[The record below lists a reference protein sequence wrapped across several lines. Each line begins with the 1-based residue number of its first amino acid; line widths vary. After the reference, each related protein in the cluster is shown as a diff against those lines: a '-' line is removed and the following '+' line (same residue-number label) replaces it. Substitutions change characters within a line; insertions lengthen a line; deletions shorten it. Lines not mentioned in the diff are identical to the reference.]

1 MRNELKKEIL
11 NRNQK
16 MFQALHI
23 LYDFDFEAD
32 FEIVKL
38 CGRFTLNSLK
48 KALGV
53 PALYDYN
60 VAVIVTNVKYNENYN
75 YIVKATESGFC
86 IDFPRNLYLSEYKVD
101 HFWGKGNFESA
112 RKEENTVVYIISQN
126 RELAKKASEKK
137 PDLSERFGF
146 VRVTRWSDG
155 RGKHGIS
162 QIDVI
167 DKQHNGKQFTYKT
180 HQPSMGEY
188 VNYFLDKSGYL
199 SEEKKTELIRKAN
212 ALRTERKKKTVDS
225 ADFTKECNAFLEK
238 IQELKKNVSK
248 KIMESE
254 NYETLC
260 DAERALSSMRWLQ
273 LSIDKFIERNA
284 NKRFF
289 SVEDVNGY
297 INNIN
302 LEFKKIEAMI

>member
-11 NRNQK
+11 NRNPK

-32 FEIVKL
+32 FEIVKIN
-38 CGRFTLNSLK
+38 GRFTLNSLK
-48 KALGV
+48 KTLDI

-75 YIVKATESGFC
+75 YIVKATENGFC
-86 IDFPRNLYLSEYKVD
+86 IDFPRSVYWSEYRVD

-112 RKEENTVVYIISQN
+112 RKEENTTVYIILQKK
-126 RELAKKASEKK
+126 ELAKKASEKK

-180 HQPSMGEY
+180 HQPSTSEN

-199 SEEKKTELIRKAN
+199 VEEKKAELIRKAS
-212 ALRTERKKKTVDS
+212 ALRAERKKKTVDS
-225 ADFTKECNAFLEK
+225 ADFSKECTEFVEK
-238 IQELKKNVSK
+238 MQEIKKSACK
-248 KIMESE
+248 KVMDAT
-254 NYETLC
+254 NYETIC
-260 DAERALSSMRWLQ
+260 DAERVLSSMRWLQ
-273 LSIDKFIERNA
+273 LSVDRFIERNK
-284 NKRFF
+284 NKRFT

-302 LEFKKIEAMI
+302 LEFEKIVAMI